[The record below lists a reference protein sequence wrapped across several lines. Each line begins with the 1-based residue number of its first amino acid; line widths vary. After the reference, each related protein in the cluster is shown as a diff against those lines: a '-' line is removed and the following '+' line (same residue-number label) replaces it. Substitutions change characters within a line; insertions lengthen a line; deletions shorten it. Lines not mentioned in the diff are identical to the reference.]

1 MDEHLSRAEEGAKTR
16 GTSLRIQS
24 VFLRSVATGGLASNF
39 SYEQMLEEISTLDSI
54 AVLEFVT
61 ALEKEFG
68 VTLESEF
75 LEFEFLRDLPRL
87 AAYLEVRTG
96 DAE

>member
-1 MDEHLSRAEEGAKTR
+1 MDEHLSRAEEGANPRRT
-16 GTSLRIQS
+16 TERIQS
-24 VFLRSVATGGLASNF
+24 VFLRSVATGSLVSDF
-39 SYEQMLEEISTLDSI
+39 SYEQMLQEISTLDSI

-68 VTLESEF
+68 VTIESEL

-87 AAYLEVRTG
+87 AAYL
-96 DAE
+96 DARAGHAE